1 MAPSVRAP
9 VCVFCRRQPVDPAW
23 RPFCSKRCKMQ
34 DLAKW
39 ADGTY
44 RIASTPLGD
53 SEDTEHLDAET
64 DE

>member
-1 MAPSVRAP
+1 
-9 VCVFCRRQPVDPAW
+9 
-23 RPFCSKRCKMQ
+23 MQ

-44 RIASTPLGD
+44 RIASTPVGD
-53 SEDTEHLDAET
+53 SEGTEHLDAET